1 MEDLDLL
8 SYEPININS
17 EFTGKLEEKD
27 FKKNL
32 KKQSSDW
39 IYRFKKIIYRN
50 NNLGFRSKPFDQVN
64 WEESI
69 VVLGCSNVYGT
80 GLAEEDT
87 VSNKLEEILK
97 IPTINLGVPAS
108 AVDLSCWNSLILH
121 EKNYRPRAVV
131 QIWSDLARY
140 TDKFGNI
147 LRPFGA
153 GSNSYISE
161 LDWTE
166 RSKFYIMSD
175 RALWRGKA
183 AYHEGSFFPDTA
195 NTLNIDSFR
204 CDDCAR
210 DLAHP
215 GIESARI
222 AAERIA
228 ESLKK
233 QGL

>member
-1 MEDLDLL
+1 MDNLQLL
-8 SYEPININS
+8 SYEPPNINS
-17 EFTGKLEEKD
+17 NFTGKLEEKD

-32 KKQSSDW
+32 KIQSTNW
-39 IYRFKKIIYRN
+39 VYRTKKIFYRN
-50 NNLGFRSKPFDQVN
+50 NNFGFRTKSFDRVN
-64 WEESI
+64 WQDSI
-69 VVLGCSNVYGT
+69 VVLGCSNVYGI

-87 VSNKLEEILK
+87 ISHKLEQILK
-97 IPTINLGVPAS
+97 ISTINLGVPAS

-121 EKNYRPRAVV
+121 EKNYRPRAIV

-140 TDKFGNI
+140 TDKAGNI

-153 GSNSYISE
+153 GSKEYIGE
-161 LDWTE
+161 LDWEE
-166 RSKFYIMSD
+166 RAKFYTMSD

-183 AYHEGSFFPDTA
+183 AYHEGSFFSHVA

-215 GIESARI
+215 GIESVQI

-228 ESLKK
+228 ESLKQ